1 MTLEPIKRAAKEHV
15 ELAGVTFPMRRDDG
29 TIVTVHVTTDALDK
43 LGGAGDD
50 VAKCEENRADLEAVA
65 VSKDDG
71 ISPTIMI
78 DEDDL

>member
-1 MTLEPIKRAAKEHV
+1 MTLEPIKRAAKDHA
-15 ELAGVTFPMRRDDG
+15 ELEGVTFPMRRDDG

-43 LGGAGDD
+43 LGGDGDS

-71 ISPTIMI
+71 ISLTII
-78 DEDDL
+78 VDEDDV